1 MKKLIATHGNLASG
15 LKSSLEIILGP
26 IKDLD
31 IITAY
36 VENTDLKKEFLK
48 FKNNLLNDEK
58 CIIFTD
64 LEGGSVNQFISNNKT
79 ENMII
84 VTGINLSFL
93 LEYLSNETD
102 NEDEIQNIITETR
115 KELKIVKFEKYKDDF
130 DF

>member
-1 MKKLIATHGNLASG
+1 MKKLIATHGKLSTG
-15 LKSSLEIILGP
+15 LKSSLEVILGS

-36 VENTDLKKEFLK
+36 VENIDLKKEFLK
-48 FKNNLLNDEK
+48 FKNNLLEDEK
-58 CIIFTD
+58 CIVFTD
-64 LEGGSVNQFISNNKT
+64 LEGGSVNQFIANNKT

-93 LEYLSNETD
+93 LEYLANETD
-102 NEDEIQNIITETR
+102 NEEEIQNIINETR
-115 KELKIVKFEKYKDDF
+115 KELKIVKLEKYKDDF